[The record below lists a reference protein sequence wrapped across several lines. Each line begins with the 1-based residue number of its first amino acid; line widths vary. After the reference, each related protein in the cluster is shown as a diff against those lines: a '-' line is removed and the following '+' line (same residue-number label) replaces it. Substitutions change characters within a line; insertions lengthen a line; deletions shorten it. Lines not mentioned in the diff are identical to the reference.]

1 MVAHGSDK
9 AVENV
14 LREFE
19 GTQIGNLTE
28 LNAKSAAFIFN
39 QGPIRRLMG
48 AAYKIVLPEDY
59 PQVCSS
65 LRGRRLVDLVFVR
78 SEQ

>member
-19 GTQIGNLTE
+19 GTEIGKLTQM
-28 LNAKSAAFIFN
+28 NAKNAAIIYN
-39 QGPIRRLMG
+39 NGPIRRLMG
-48 AAYKIVLPEDY
+48 AAGQERAL
-59 PQVCSS
+59 
-65 LRGRRLVDLVFVR
+65 G
-78 SEQ
+78 

>member
-19 GTQIGNLTE
+19 GTEIGKLTQM
-28 LNAKSAAFIFN
+28 NAKNAAIIYN
-39 QGPIRRLMG
+39 NGPIRRLMG

-65 LRGRRLVDLVFVR
+65 LLGRTLVDLVFVW
-78 SEQ
+78 SEH